1 MKQHKENEVEHR
13 SWSLIIIRV
22 EFDTHEHLLFA
33 LSKVPCGSSN
43 WDGANLI
50 SNACNKPGKT
60 LIGLIKHP
68 LASKWRTIH
77 IEGGDVIGWS
87 SGVLWKLKNWLI
99 LKIPMDGSHRTMVRP
114 FGKNY
119 KENDDAVLDLYGH
132 MRLFIWLPRLVSS
145 LDSTAR

>member
-50 SNACNKPGKT
+50 SKACNKLGKK
-60 LIGLIKHP
+60 LIGFIKHP
-68 LASKWRTIH
+68 LASK
-77 IEGGDVIGWS
+77 
-87 SGVLWKLKNWLI
+87 
-99 LKIPMDGSHRTMVRP
+99 
-114 FGKNY
+114 
-119 KENDDAVLDLYGH
+119 
-132 MRLFIWLPRLVSS
+132 
-145 LDSTAR
+145 